1 MKFVKFLNLLNKKID
16 KYNSVVSNPF
26 DMARNITIV
35 WVEDVQPINL
45 KKKNDLSQFNYDK
58 INV

>member
-16 KYNSVVSNPF
+16 KYNSVVSNSF

-45 KKKNDLSQFNYDK
+45 KKKNDLS
-58 INV
+58 

>member
-45 KKKNDLSQFNYDK
+45 KKKNDLS
-58 INV
+58 